1 MLFGLI
7 RRRGLF
13 LGQHLANVVFVDCR
27 GWVLVMCAYFCV
39 GKYLMG
45 SVRSLNHP
53 DRGMQRGN
61 GRENL
66 KKQNIIKFILNNFAV
81 MVAFP
86 F

>member
-1 MLFGLI
+1 
-7 RRRGLF
+7 
-13 LGQHLANVVFVDCR
+13 
-27 GWVLVMCAYFCV
+27 
-39 GKYLMG
+39 MG
-45 SVRSLNHP
+45 SVRGLNHP